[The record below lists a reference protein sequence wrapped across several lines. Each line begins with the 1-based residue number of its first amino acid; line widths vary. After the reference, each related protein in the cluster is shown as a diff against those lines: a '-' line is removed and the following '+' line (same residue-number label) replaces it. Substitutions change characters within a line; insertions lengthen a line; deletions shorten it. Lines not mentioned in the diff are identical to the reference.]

1 MSQWGLKRCLKSCR
15 SLGLGTEQQW
25 SKTLLLKYQ
34 LKNPID
40 VNKSFLCAHATSL
53 GMRDH
58 SDIRHPQSE
67 LWLHSNT
74 VQKTA
79 MGGLAYWLTG
89 GPNMPRMTVRARP
102 GRAAHGWDR
111 GGRKAWVSGSGG
123 CEGESWCCHSPPFN
137 ALPFPL
143 ITKHSHFGIYLFW
156 VTTALVTLCITA
168 NTPKVT
174 LVRIDVTNKTTQTW
188 LINKQYKT
196 VGLNEDQFCDNEKC
210 ANK

>member
-1 MSQWGLKRCLKSCR
+1 MRP
-15 SLGLGTEQQW
+15 
-25 SKTLLLKYQ
+25 KTLPKKLSLTWSWNRTAVIKDASVKISAEKSYWRKQIIPMCPCNKLRHERSFRHQPSSKRALITQQHNSENRYGWTCLLTHWRTKHAQ
-34 LKNPID
+34 D
-40 VNKSFLCAHATSL
+40 DCA
-53 GMRDH
+53 G
-58 SDIRHPQSE
+58 
-67 LWLHSNT
+67 
-74 VQKTA
+74 K
-79 MGGLAYWLTG
+79 
-89 GPNMPRMTVRARP
+89 ARQ
-102 GRAAHGWDR
+102 GWDR